1 MKKKTLLTLLLVMVL
16 SLAGFVACG
25 GNNSAKYEIQ
35 TAKTMEIDKGSS
47 KVLEYTVTKDGVI
60 QDSVETVVTVI
71 SGDSVTYSAETNKV
85 TAVKTGISKLQIALK
100 SDAKVKA
107 EVTVNVPLYE
117 ISFAK
122 SSYEIYLGE
131 VVNASFTVKK
141 DNARVQNAKVKLTV
155 EGGDAITVN
164 TFTKEVTASN
174 LGTATLVATLE
185 SDPEVRATAT
195 YTVKDTFFN
204 RTLNTRGN
212 IDFSKEDAGADSAIS
227 VLAGQATVTVKNPG
241 TQFVFR
247 TTIDI
252 LSSMSTY
259 SSIGVGS
266 FMDEGNHALWF
277 GLMGTGT
284 DGVYDVYI
292 RDFYKAWDKPAYE
305 NHNIGNY
312 AAYKHGTK
320 VEFVIVRDGDDYWY
334 SIGGLTGTYHDAS
347 GNYTEEATYPGVF
360 SQEKMLTLTN
370 YSVSYEDADVAAA
383 KAECE
388 TEVAKLLIT
397 NANVT
402 LLEKGA
408 AYKYNAVAY
417 SSTSGDKTITWSV
430 DTAEMTSGAEGVTID
445 ADGTLHLTNDAA
457 GYVTVK
463 ATCGGKEATVRIE
476 ISQEELNK
484 ATDKVAVSGGVGLD
498 MTTNAITFPVERN
511 FNNPTLDLTQY
522 VEIPYMAKLLTTVSG
537 DFTLTF
543 KVKNYASTS
552 TTPMLLV
559 SLGGKGNNFVLGKD
573 GVVTGYNYV
582 QGIGNQGTPVD
593 GAYGYKAEGNESATI
608 AGFDATAEHV
618 YKIVVKNG
626 EYHVYLDETE
636 LQFADQA
643 IRRGEDYM
651 ADCNVMFTTNAG
663 TSCEVYDVNVENQGN
678 TVGDW
683 MIYNK
688 TNASIVDGNLVAKF
702 PANSWNGKDHMITR
716 YVYMGG
722 LVPEGTFAIKLNLKF
737 SAAQNDTKAVIK
749 IGNFEFQVNNK
760 FASSNCLEAEY
771 FNGNWGGGKSVIPGT
786 LEDTHVVELQL
797 LDGEIYFY
805 VNGTLVNKHSG
816 VKDAKYIEFY
826 TYNSNEADIDATVT
840 VSDVQ
845 IHTTF
850 LTLEGPSAA
859 KTGLTAIYTATAK
872 GEGEITWSVDTTGL
886 TAGSATIENGVLS
899 MSADAVGYVTVTATI
914 GTYSKSL
921 KVTAS
926 TQEADQDTDVATSKG
941 GVLQDETNGKLIFSE
956 EKATENGVANETEY
970 AESGY
975 YAILNSSKGVPHKV
989 TGNFSVEF
997 TVAAYKTTAEYPKF
1011 MISLGGT
1018 NEQFYVTYFKNGEA
1032 QIQTFTRSFDND
1044 GNAYG
1049 GQWVNSAKF
1058 ENFDV
1063 TEAHTYK
1070 IEVVDGFYKVYVDG
1084 NEITQFFMDGQAR
1097 KLFRNPQDTVT
1108 PSCIM
1113 FATNQGTSCEVYG
1126 ISVECTG
1133 ADAFETVNSA
1143 VTTGLDGFT
1152 FDMTRTGDL
1161 NNGWQNADSNSV
1173 YYSKY
1178 VPANFIATFGVEFS
1192 GAMNDNKLE
1201 VELGGQ
1207 LLHIEN
1213 KLGAGDAK
1221 LQICHKNWGRQWY
1234 TETNQKFYVKV
1245 TRLDGVV
1252 KAYVRLA
1259 TETEWTE
1266 LADLNGF
1273 ASDYNYFKFA
1283 AYIGDNGNGSVN
1295 VSEMSVMEYYVA
1307 KSNNDNLVTVDDNS
1321 FTLKF
1326 KYQDWLNGD
1335 EANIATFYN
1344 RELPEG
1350 NFDIT
1355 FKVSFPTDMV
1365 DAKLGVYMGDRA
1377 DNHEFDICVGGTN
1390 KAEIRSIWGGAAA
1403 DNWDVSNLKVTLQ
1416 VRGDKVTMVIND
1428 NYTVGTV
1435 DITGTRS
1442 LYFYARN
1449 KKDADLEKTVT
1460 LSDFVVTEV
1469 KEIA

>member
-1 MKKKTLLTLLLVMVL
+1 MKKKTLLTLLLVMIL
-16 SLAGFVACG
+16 SLAGFAACG
-25 GNNSAKYEIQ
+25 ENNSAKYEIQ
-35 TAKTMEIDKGSS
+35 TAKIMEINKGSS

-60 QDSVETVVTVI
+60 QDSAETVVTVI

-100 SDAKVKA
+100 NDANVKA
-107 EVTVNVPLYE
+107 EVTVNVPLYTITFGKAE
-117 ISFAK
+117 
-122 SSYEIYLGE
+122 YEVFLGE
-131 VVNASFTVKK
+131 VVNATYTVKK
-141 DNARVQNAKVKLTV
+141 DGARVQNANVKLTV
-155 EGGDAITVN
+155 EGDAISVN
-164 TFTKEVTASN
+164 TFTKEVTAKQ

-195 YTVKDTFFN
+195 YKVKDTFFN
-204 RTLNTRGN
+204 RSLNTRGN
-212 IDFSKEDAGADSAIS
+212 IDFSKEDAGNDSEVK
-227 VLAGQATVTVKNPG
+227 VLGGQATVTAKTPD
-241 TQFVFR
+241 TKFVFK

-292 RDFYKAWDKPAYE
+292 RDFYKAWDAPAYE

-312 AAYKHGTK
+312 AAYNHGTK
-320 VEFVIVRDGDDYWY
+320 VDFVIVRDGDDYWY
-334 SIGGLTGTYHDAS
+334 SIGGLTGTYHDNS
-347 GNYTEEATYPGVF
+347 GKYTEEATYPGVF
-360 SQEKMLTLTN
+360 SQEKMITLTN
-370 YSVSYEDADVAAA
+370 YTVSYEDADIEQA
-383 KAECE
+383 KNECGKE
-388 TEVAKLLIT
+388 IAKLEIT

-408 AYKYNAVAY
+408 AYKYTAVVY
-417 SSTSGDKTITWSV
+417 SSTAGEKTIAWSV
-430 DTAEMTSGAEGVTID
+430 DTTGMTSGKDGVTID
-445 ADGTLHLTNDAA
+445 ADGTLHLTNDAT

-463 ATCGGKEATVRIE
+463 ASCGDKEAAVQIE

-484 ATDKVAVSGGVGLD
+484 STDKVAVSGGVGLD
-498 MTTNAITFPVERN
+498 METNAITFPVERN

-522 VEIPYMAKLLTTVSG
+522 AEVPYMAKLLNTVNG

-543 KVKNYASTS
+543 KVKNYAA
-552 TTPMLLV
+552 TTANPMLLV

-593 GAYGYKAEGNESATI
+593 GAYGYMAEGNASATI

-626 EYHVYLDETE
+626 EYHVYLDEAE
-636 LQFADQA
+636 LQFASQA

-651 ADCNVMFTTNAG
+651 ADCNVMFTTIAG
-663 TSCEVYDVNVENQGN
+663 TSCEVYDIALENQGN
-678 TVGDW
+678 TVGNW

-688 TNASIVDGNLVAKF
+688 TNASVADGNLVAKF
-702 PANSWNGKDHMITR
+702 PANSWNGKDNMITR

-722 LVPEGTFAIKLNLKF
+722 LVPEGTFAIKANIKF
-737 SAAQNDTKAVIK
+737 GAAQNDTKAVIK
-749 IGNFEFQVNNK
+749 IGNFEFQINNK
-760 FASSNCLEAEY
+760 FANPDSNCLEAEY
-771 FNGNWGGGKSVIPGT
+771 YNGKWGGGKAVIPGAVG
-786 LEDTHVVELQL
+786 DTYVVELQR

-805 VNGTLVNKHSG
+805 VNGVLVNKHGG
-816 VKDAKYIEFY
+816 VKDAKYIELY
-826 TYNSNEADIDATVT
+826 TFNENEADADTTVT

-859 KTGLTAIYTATAK
+859 KTGLTAIYKATAK
-872 GEGEITWSVDTTGL
+872 GEGEIVWSVDTTGL
-886 TAGSATIENGVLS
+886 TAGGATIENGVLS
-899 MSADAVGYVTVTATI
+899 MSADAEGYVTVIATI
-914 GTYSKSL
+914 GTYSKSI

-926 TQEADQDTDVATSKG
+926 IQEADQDTDVATSKG
-941 GVLQDETNGKLIFSE
+941 GVLQDETNGKLIFPV
-956 EKATENGVANETEY
+956 EKATENGVANEENY
-970 AESGY
+970 AESSY
-975 YAILNSSKGVPHKV
+975 YAILNSSKGVPYKV

-997 TVAAYKTTAEYPKF
+997 TVAAYKTTSQYPKF

-1018 NEQFYVTYFKNGEA
+1018 NEQFYVTYFQDGTA
-1032 QIQTFTRSFDND
+1032 QIQTFTRSFGTD
-1044 GNAYG
+1044 GRGFG
-1049 GQWVNSAKF
+1049 GQWVNSEKF
-1058 ENFDV
+1058 DNFDV
-1063 TEAHTYK
+1063 NEAHTYK

-1084 NEITQFFMDGQAR
+1084 NEISVFKMDEQVR

-1113 FATNQGTSCEVYG
+1113 FATNQGTSCEVYD
-1126 ISVECTG
+1126 ISVTCQG
-1133 ADAFETVNSA
+1133 ADNFETVNSA
-1143 VTTGLDGFT
+1143 VTAGLDGFT
-1152 FDMTRTGDL
+1152 YNMTRTGDL
-1161 NNGWQNADSNSV
+1161 NDGWQNKEWNSV

-1201 VELGGQ
+1201 VELGSQ
-1207 LLHIEN
+1207 LVHIEN

-1221 LQICHKNWGRQWY
+1221 LQICHRSWGRQWY
-1234 TETNQKFYVKV
+1234 TETNQKFYIKV

-1259 TETEWTE
+1259 TETEWTQ
-1266 LADLNGF
+1266 LADLDGF

-1307 KSNNDNLVTVDDNS
+1307 KSNNDNLVSVDENS

-1326 KYQDWLNGD
+1326 KYQDWLGGD
-1335 EANIATFYN
+1335 YADVATFYN
-1344 RELPEG
+1344 RELPQG

-1355 FKVSFPTDMV
+1355 FKASFPTDMV

-1390 KAEIRSIWGGAAA
+1390 KAEIRTIWGGKGA
-1403 DNWDVSNLKVTLQ
+1403 DWDVSNLKVTLQ

-1428 NYTVGTV
+1428 DYTVGTV

-1449 KKDADLEKTVT
+1449 KRDADLEKTVT
-1460 LSDFVVTEV
+1460 VSDFVVTEV
-1469 KEIA
+1469 TEVA